1 MDEFGILKACQGQF
15 RPMKKSVAENGLYS
29 TSGRTEQGDCMV
41 FFPVFSIQFL
51 YFLLAFGAC
60 TAFSFV
66 KGTG

>member
-1 MDEFGILKACQGQF
+1 MPRTVSSYEKICSRK
-15 RPMKKSVAENGLYS
+15 RRLYS

-51 YFLLAFGAC
+51 YFLLAFVAC
-60 TAFSFV
+60 SAFSFV